1 MDFPVEVPIE
11 ISAGFIEVEDR
22 FGNVKLEPAGFSE
35 VLVFGWSV
43 NPVEEDTGDSVMR
56 VIDTLKVI
64 IPATLAVPPET
75 KFRTPD
81 GREWNVE
88 GSPRDS
94 NNGPWWSPGLVTVTA
109 KGVEG

>member
-11 ISAGFIEVEDR
+11 VSAGFIEVVDR
-22 FGNVKLEPAGFSE
+22 FGNVKLEPAGYE
-35 VLVFGWSV
+35 RVLVCGWSV
-43 NPVEEDTGDSVMR
+43 NPVEEDSGDSVMR

-64 IPATLAVPPET
+64 APSTLAVPPEAR
-75 KFRTPD
+75 FRTPD

>member
-1 MDFPVEVPIE
+1 MDFPVNVPIE
-11 ISAGFIEVEDR
+11 LSAGFIEREDR
-22 FGNVKLEPAGFSE
+22 FGNVTRVPAGFE
-35 VLVFGWSV
+35 RVLVCGWSV
-43 NPVEEDTGDSVMR
+43 NPVEESEGDSVLR

-64 IPATLAVPPET
+64 APVGLNIPPEA

-94 NNGPWWSPGLVTVTA
+94 NNGPWWSPNLVTVTA

>member
-11 ISAGFIEVEDR
+11 ISAGFIEVVDR
-22 FGNVKLEPAGFSE
+22 FNNVTRKPAGYRQ
-35 VLVFGWSV
+35 VLVCGWSV
-43 NPVEEDTGDSVMR
+43 NPVEESEGDSVLR

-64 IPATLAVPPET
+64 APSGLDIPPES

-94 NNGPWWSPGLVTVTA
+94 NNGPWWSPNLVTVTA